1 MLEGAGTMALKTQC
15 PDIDRS
21 ICQAGFSRYTSRLS
35 HLAASLLS
43 KTAHFDNRPL
53 HLLRENQIEEATLD
67 GVDATDYRVETL
79 AGGGKSLIERRE
91 PHQCEELRL
100 QIPFPRTRS
109 ADPKTLRQQF
119 AGATSSSH

>member
-1 MLEGAGTMALKTQC
+1 MALKTQC

-53 HLLRENQIEEATLD
+53 HLLRENQIADATLD

-79 AGGGKSLIERRE
+79 AGGGKSPIEWRE
-91 PHQCEELRL
+91 P
-100 QIPFPRTRS
+100 
-109 ADPKTLRQQF
+109 
-119 AGATSSSH
+119 

>member
-1 MLEGAGTMALKTQC
+1 
-15 PDIDRS
+15 
-21 ICQAGFSRYTSRLS
+21 
-35 HLAASLLS
+35 LLS

-91 PHQCEELRL
+91 P
-100 QIPFPRTRS
+100 
-109 ADPKTLRQQF
+109 
-119 AGATSSSH
+119 